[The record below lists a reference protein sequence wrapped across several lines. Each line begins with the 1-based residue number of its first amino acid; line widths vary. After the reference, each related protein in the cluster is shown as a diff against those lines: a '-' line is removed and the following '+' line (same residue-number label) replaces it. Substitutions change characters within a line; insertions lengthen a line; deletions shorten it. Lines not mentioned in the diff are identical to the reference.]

1 MEALGIDLKLLL
13 AQIVNFTILFVVL
26 SKFLY
31 KPITKMLDDREKK
44 IGKGLKD
51 SEEAAECLGEAKSEA
66 DKIKDKAYKEADK
79 IIVEAKKEAD
89 EKAVALVKKAN
100 DQADKILKNANEEAS
115 LAKERALKEA
125 KKELSN
131 VVVMALDK
139 IVGEELDNSAKEKL
153 TAQAIKE
160 L

>member
-1 MEALGIDLKLLL
+1 MEALGIDLKLLI
-13 AQIVNFTILFVVL
+13 AQIVNFLILFILL

-31 KPITKMLDDREKK
+31 KPIVRMLDDRQKK
-44 IGKGLKD
+44 IEKGLSD
-51 SEEAAECLGEAKSEA
+51 SEAAENQLNNANSEA
-66 DKIKDKAYKEADK
+66 EKIKDKAFAEADK
-79 IIVEAKKEAD
+79 IIKAAKSD
-89 EKAVALVKKAN
+89 YDSKAIAIIKKAN
-100 DQADKILKNANEEAS
+100 EQADKIVARANEEAG

-139 IVGEELDNSAKEKL
+139 IVNSEMDAPTKEKL
-153 TAQAIKE
+153 TEKAIEE